1 MELNILD
8 IKPKIYNNHIM
19 DNLKELND
27 RINELQQIIDLES
40 DNANEGCVRSR
51 QLVINAQMEI
61 DNIRDS
67 IEQLA
72 LANCLV

>member
-1 MELNILD
+1 
-8 IKPKIYNNHIM
+8 M

-40 DNANEGCVRSR
+40 DNANEGCIRSR
-51 QLVINAQMEI
+51 QLIINAQMEI

-67 IEQLA
+67 IDQLA
-72 LANCLV
+72 IANCLV